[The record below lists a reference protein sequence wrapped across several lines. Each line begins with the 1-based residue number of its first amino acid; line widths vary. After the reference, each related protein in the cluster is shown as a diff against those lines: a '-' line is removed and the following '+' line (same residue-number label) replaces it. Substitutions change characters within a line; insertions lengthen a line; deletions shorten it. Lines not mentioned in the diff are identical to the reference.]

1 MFQFENTKMMN
12 VTLKED
18 QYKQISSKSN
28 IIKALDL
35 GKAIGFDILK
45 DNNIIGFAM
54 LRKYD
59 EGCYFLWDYAIDYK
73 YQNNQFG
80 TKALLELIEY
90 FKVNYS
96 LREMSTTYIF
106 GNTIAARVYEKV
118 GFVTTDIV
126 DEDDIHEV
134 NMLLTIR

>member
-1 MFQFENTKMMN
+1 MFRFEITKTMN

-90 FKVNYS
+90 FKANYS
-96 LREMSTTYIF
+96 LKEMSTTYIF
-106 GNTIAARVYEKV
+106 GNTIAAHIYEKV

-134 NMLLTIR
+134 NMLLTI

>member
-1 MFQFENTKMMN
+1 MFQFKITKMMN

-45 DNNIIGFAM
+45 DNDIIGFAM

-96 LREMSTTYIF
+96 LKEMSTTYIF

>member
-1 MFQFENTKMMN
+1 MFRFEITKTMN

-45 DNNIIGFAM
+45 DNDIIGFAM

-96 LREMSTTYIF
+96 LKEMSTTYIF

>member
-1 MFQFENTKMMN
+1 MFQFEITKMMN
-12 VTLKED
+12 VALKED

>member
-1 MFQFENTKMMN
+1 MFQFEITKMMN

-18 QYKQISSKSN
+18 QYKQIPSKSN
-28 IIKALDL
+28 IIKTLEL

-45 DNNIIGFAM
+45 DNDIIGFAM

-59 EGCYFLWDYAIDYK
+59 EGCYFLWDYAIDFK

-96 LREMSTTYIF
+96 LKEMSTTYIF
-106 GNTIAARVYEKV
+106 GNTIAACVYEKV